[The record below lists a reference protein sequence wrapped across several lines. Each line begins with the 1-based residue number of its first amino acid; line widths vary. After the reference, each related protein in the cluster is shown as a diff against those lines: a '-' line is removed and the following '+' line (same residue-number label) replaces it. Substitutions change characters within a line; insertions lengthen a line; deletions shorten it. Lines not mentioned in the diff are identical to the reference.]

1 MHANEELITRFY
13 TAFNAKDADTM
24 AASYADEAV
33 FTDPAFGRLT
43 SHEARAMWR
52 MLLGRAT
59 DLRAEFSDV
68 HADDEHGSA
77 HWEAY
82 YTFNGRPV
90 HNVIDADFDFKDGL
104 ITRHEDS
111 FDWPRWAEPS
121 TRPPRQAP
129 RSHLVPAQRREQEGT
144 RTARGLHGQA
154 RHGLSQTRISGSA
167 VPAGHVRPGAAARR
181 WTASVSTSTGCV
193 NGSRIRSSKA

>member
-52 MLLGRAT
+52 MLLGRAS

-82 YTFNGRPV
+82 YTFNARSV
-90 HNVIDADFDFKDGL
+90 HNVIDADFEFKDGL

-111 FDWPRWAEPS
+111 FDWPRWAS
-121 TRPPRQAP
+121 QALGLP
-129 RSHLVPAQRREQEGT
+129 GKLLG
-144 RTARGLHGQA
+144 RTSFLHHAANKKARGQLEAYMAKHG
-154 RHGLSQTRISGSA
+154 TD
-167 VPAGHVRPGAAARR
+167 
-181 WTASVSTSTGCV
+181 
-193 NGSRIRSSKA
+193 